1 MATQMITHGL
11 HTDLSKQEP
20 GMDCFV
26 INKGL
31 ITPCRDV
38 NNSVHFKNIIS
49 PDFSSRTSYSHNNKL
64 IKDII

>member
-11 HTDLSKQEP
+11 HTDHSKQEP

-38 NNSVHFKNIIS
+38 NNSVHFK
-49 PDFSSRTSYSHNNKL
+49 TSVYREKKHPY
-64 IKDII
+64 ICFVMTMY

>member
-11 HTDLSKQEP
+11 HTDHRKQEP

-49 PDFSSRTSYSHNNKL
+49 PDFT
-64 IKDII
+64 